1 MVLSF
6 GDPMIFLRRPISL
19 CILLA
24 SLALIVLI
32 IVPQL
37 RVKRDEA
44 FQE

>member
-6 GDPMIFLRRPISL
+6 GDPTIFLRRPISL

-24 SLALIVLI
+24 TLALVVLI
-32 IVPQL
+32 VVPQF
-37 RVKRDEA
+37 RSKRDEA

>member
-1 MVLSF
+1 
-6 GDPMIFLRRPISL
+6 MIFLQRPISL

-32 IVPQL
+32 VIPQL
-37 RVKRDEA
+37 RTRRDQA